1 MIRFIWESLF
11 QMQTENNTTT
21 EWIKVCQSMRM
32 VSLRDSMN
40 WFLLAIMASLS
51 TSAGVSGA
59 SGGGTRLA
67 THALLH
73 CFPCQ
78 QQPGG
83 INLKPIQDFHPNTSA
98 SLAVGRAA
106 RVTLEGRGAD
116 RLGRGV
122 TAGGALLS
130 CLGCLGWLGSSSS
143 SSSLMSS

>member
-1 MIRFIWESLF
+1 MEP
-11 QMQTENNTTT
+11 Q
-21 EWIKVCQSMRM
+21 V
-32 VSLRDSMN
+32 
-40 WFLLAIMASLS
+40 
-51 TSAGVSGA
+51 GA
-59 SGGGTRLA
+59 PGWPPMPREQ
-67 THALLH
+67 LH
-73 CFPCQ
+73 CFPGQ

-143 SSSLMSS
+143 SSELMMEKT